1 MRTAEPFLSVRTS
14 LTAVLFLLLVVAACG
29 GDKSGGPAGAPE
41 DVVTRAPDVTLSART
56 ARIRINSPNAAASG
70 VVDLQAQDGRLAVT
84 ATGVPKPAD
93 LLISSGTGYV
103 KSAGDPAYVKL
114 DAAVP
119 DVLRGGDP
127 FANLDLVRGTVHI
140 LSDGG
145 GEVDGASTLR
155 YTLTIDPQ
163 QAIST
168 TPAARRAG
176 LRAVLQN
183 RSAFFMADVWIDSA
197 LHIRR
202 IEVPTDLTPTTPST
216 RPDRLPIASDVDYLA
231 FGVPVGPIAAP
242 TMTSSLPS
250 GAEGG

>member
-1 MRTAEPFLSVRTS
+1 MATRADFLSPFGTS
-14 LTAVLFLLLVVAACG
+14 VIAVLFLLAVTGACG
-29 GDKSGGPAGAPE
+29 GDRSGGPSGAPE
-41 DVVTRAPDVTLSART
+41 DVVTRAPDVTLSAGT
-56 ARIRINSPNAAASG
+56 AQIRINSPNATASG
-70 VVDLQAQDGRLAVT
+70 VVDLRAQSGRLKVSAP
-84 ATGVPKPAD
+84 GIPKPAD
-93 LLISSGTGYV
+93 LLISAGTGYV
-103 KSAGDPAYVKL
+103 KQPPDAGFVRL

-119 DVLRGGDP
+119 GVLRGGDP

-145 GEVDGASTLR
+145 NEVDGASTLR

-168 TPAARRAG
+168 TPPARQAE

-183 RSAFFMADVWIDSA
+183 RTALFMIDVWIDST

-202 IEVPTDLTPTTPST
+202 VQVPTDLIPTTPST

-242 TMTSSLPS
+242 SPTH
-250 GAEGG
+250 A